1 MPKEYASAM
10 IEVASA
16 ARAAFGALDLD
27 QLARLVDQLPVLLWS
42 TDEQLRVTSRRGG
55 GLDLLGPVPTP
66 QEGLRVGDG
75 SVEAPAES
83 ARAVAAHRAAL
94 LGTPTAYEVTIRGRT
109 FSARVEPLRESVA
122 GGGDGRIVG
131 VMGMAFDITARRRA
145 EDALRE
151 SEARLRTIIESE
163 PECVKLLDA
172 RPQAGFAFPQ

>member
-42 TDEQLRVTSRRGG
+42 TDQQLRVTSRRGG

-83 ARAVAAHRAAL
+83 ARAVAAHR
-94 LGTPTAYEVTIRGRT
+94 GCHGDGIRHHRPAPGGR
-109 FSARVEPLRESVA
+109 RVA
-122 GGGDGRIVG
+122 GKRSPPADDHR
-131 VMGMAFDITARRRA
+131 D
-145 EDALRE
+145 
-151 SEARLRTIIESE
+151 
-163 PECVKLLDA
+163 
-172 RPQAGFAFPQ
+172 